1 MSLPSIPDPQVL
13 AQPDFFFNDSVPNVN
28 EKFDS
33 RIKVKKTIVKGEP
46 IREPSVKAAVQ
57 YRQNVGQNF
66 IIIFE
71 L

>member
-1 MSLPSIPDPQVL
+1 MSLPSIPDRQAL

-46 IREPSVKAAVQ
+46 IREPSVKAAV
-57 YRQNVGQNF
+57 
-66 IIIFE
+66 
-71 L
+71 